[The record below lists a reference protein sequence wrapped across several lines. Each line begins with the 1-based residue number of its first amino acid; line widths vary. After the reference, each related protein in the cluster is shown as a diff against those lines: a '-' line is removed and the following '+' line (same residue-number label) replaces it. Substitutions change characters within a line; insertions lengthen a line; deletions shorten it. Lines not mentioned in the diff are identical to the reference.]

1 MRASPVSPLCNHLRM
16 VFIICIGKLF
26 ILLNPLLQFLKG
38 GEFLFRAV
46 EGQELDFYIFTVDVA
61 FQAKDLGLHAC
72 GVFSSYRGLFADIG
86 DACIVDAVHQHP

>member
-46 EGQELDFYIFTVDVA
+46 EGQELDFYI
-61 FQAKDLGLHAC
+61 L
-72 GVFSSYRGLFADIG
+72 
-86 DACIVDAVHQHP
+86 P

>member
-46 EGQELDFYIFTVDVA
+46 EGQELGFLPILVTP
-61 FQAKDLGLHAC
+61 L
-72 GVFSSYRGLFADIG
+72 
-86 DACIVDAVHQHP
+86 

>member
-1 MRASPVSPLCNHLRM
+1 M

-61 FQAKDLGLHAC
+61 FQAKDIGLL
-72 GVFSSYRGLFADIG
+72 RGILLLPWAF
-86 DACIVDAVHQHP
+86 CRYW